1 MSLIVNRRDLDFYLD
16 ELFQLPTLL
25 EAERY
30 AEYDRDTITAVLDA
44 AQALA
49 EEKFQPVAA
58 AADASEP
65 AFVDGEVE
73 VIPEA
78 IEALDAFRES
88 GFMAAGFDSDIGG
101 MQLPWLVTQAISGIF
116 MCANTGVANYA
127 FLTAANANLLK
138 TCGNDA
144 LKERFLGPLLE
155 GRWFGT
161 MCLSETQAGS
171 SLGDI
176 RTTAVPADD
185 GSYRLSGSKMWI
197 SGGDHNLSEN
207 IVHMVL
213 ARTPDAPPGVR
224 GISLFLVPK
233 IRVND
238 DGSLGEFNNV
248 VVAGLN
254 HKMGQRGTSNCL
266 LNFGESGDCEG
277 FLVGRENEGLA
288 NMFHMMN
295 EARIGVGL
303 GSVAAALGGYLYALD
318 YARERAQ
325 GRRLGSKDPTTPQV
339 KLIEHADVR
348 RLLMTQKVFVEGG
361 QALIFYCA
369 SLLDRQ
375 KLTED
380 RQEHQRLA
388 ALLELLTPVAKS
400 WPSEYCLEAN
410 KLAIQ
415 VLGGYGYTR
424 DYPVE
429 RLYRDNRLNAIH
441 EGAHAIHGL
450 DILGRKVRM
459 GEGIALQVLR
469 GEVQSD
475 LNLATARVGLED
487 LAQELES
494 ALTQV
499 DKTVQTVT
507 ACSDPELGMANATL
521 FLDAFGHV
529 VVAWLWLR
537 QALAAQ
543 SALDAAAEDEGS
555 GHDRHF
561 YEGKLAACRFFF
573 RYELPKALLGLRTV
587 ASLDDTCIQVLPE
600 QFTGS

>member
-16 ELFQLPTLL
+16 ELFQLPKLL

-30 AEYDRDTITAVLDA
+30 ADYDRNTITAVLDA

-58 AADASEP
+58 AADATEP

-73 VIPEA
+73 VLPEA
-78 IEALDAFRES
+78 LEALDAFREA
-88 GFMAAGFDSDIGG
+88 GFMAAGFDSEVGG

-127 FLTAANANLLK
+127 FLTAANANLLQ
-138 TCGNDA
+138 TCGSA
-144 LKERFLGPLLE
+144 ELKEKFLGPLLE

-176 RTTAVPADD
+176 RTTAVSAGD
-185 GSYRLSGSKMWI
+185 GTYRLTGSKMWI

-238 DGSLGEFNNV
+238 DGSLGDFNNV
-248 VVAGLN
+248 AVAGLN

-266 LNFGESGDCEG
+266 LNFGESGDCVG
-277 FLVGRENEGLA
+277 YLVGRENEGLA

-348 RLLMTQKVFVEGG
+348 RLLMTQKAFVEGG

-375 KLTED
+375 KLTSD
-380 RQEHQRLA
+380 RQEHQALA

-459 GEGIALQVLR
+459 GDGAALRVLR
-469 GEVQSD
+469 GEIQPD
-475 LNLATARVGLED
+475 LDRAAADERLSGLARRLE
-487 LAQELES
+487 AVLE
-494 ALTQV
+494 QV
-499 DKTVQTVT
+499 DQTVQVVT
-507 ACSDPELGMANATL
+507 ACPNPELAMANATL
-521 FLDAFGHV
+521 FLDGFGHV
-529 VVAWLWLR
+529 VVAWLWLK

-543 SALDAAAEDEGS
+543 AALDMATSDDGS
-555 GHDRHF
+555 RHDHDF
-561 YEGKLAACRFFF
+561 YQGKLAGCQFFF
-573 RYELPKALLGLRTV
+573 RYELPKADLALQTV
-587 ASLDDTCIQVLPE
+587 ASLDDINVRVTPE
-600 QFTGS
+600 QFTGQ